1 MQQGIPTD
9 PALLQELLRQRGLA
23 AYSGNYRLA
32 PFASAQTSPDGV
44 SGAAPVSSDGS
55 PMGAA
60 PSDIANGTPL
70 VDNGD
75 GTLTDVATGSV
86 VSPEEAASMWPDM
99 QDIWGP
105 LLAGAAGA
113 GMGYAVG
120 AMRKPNGNGSTQVV
134 NGGDLTSTSASSEEP
149 KRIRQTKRLPSNSAE
164 VLADRKRG
172 AIEAPA
178 KRLPAPSTPEI
189 TSAERIRA
197 EAIADELVKSRLVG
211 NADPKKAPA
220 KGVSTGP
227 LNRDSI
233 LESVIAAIRKAKIKP
248 STLAKAIP

>member
-120 AMRKPNGNGSTQVV
+120 AIKKRNSPTQVV
-134 NGGDLTSTSASSEEP
+134 NGGDLSSTSVPTEEP
-149 KRIRQTKRLPSNSAE
+149 KQIGQTKRLSSSSAE
-164 VLADRKRG
+164 VLADRQRG

-178 KRLPAPSTPEI
+178 KRLPAPKLSDVTPE
-189 TSAERIRA
+189 EMRRA
-197 EAIADELVKSRLVG
+197 EALADELVKSRLLG
-211 NADPKKAPA
+211 NADPKSAP
-220 KGVSTGP
+220 KRGVSTGP
-227 LNRDSI
+227 MDRKSL
-233 LESVIAAIRKAKIKP
+233 LEGVIAAMRKAKIKP
-248 STLAKAIP
+248 STLAKVIP